1 MSLFDENGDGVADFE
16 EIWFR
21 LSNIFSPNGKDLV
34 ESTVI
39 KLCDRPINKNNFYNF
54 IPTVE
59 TLENMA
65 LD

>member
-39 KLCDRPINKNNFYNF
+39 KLCDRPINKNNFCSF